1 MSDIEQMPYIDYL
14 KYAEY
19 KRRKGL
25 PFERLELLL
34 ARLAYIMAGNPKA
47 KIQDFILPEHF
58 DAEPEQAFNL
68 GDLDYSKLKTAKI
81 NFDLFKNKRIKK

>member
-1 MSDIEQMPYIDYL
+1 MPYIDYL

-25 PFERLELLL
+25 PYERLELLL
-34 ARLAYIMAGNPKA
+34 ARLAYVMSGNPKA
-47 KIQDFILPEHF
+47 KIQDFILPECF
-58 DAEPEQAFNL
+58 DAEHEQEFSL
-68 GDLDYSKLKTAKI
+68 DDLDYSKLKTAKI